1 MDSVTQ
7 VTDLVAQGW
16 PLWSV
21 LLVSILLGAAWWA
34 AHHWQGLFPETRV
47 ASVVAWLLRVAI
59 GTGTCWLVFQ
69 LLAQVVVFQTA
80 WSPRWMALLMAT
92 GVETVFSLYQLERE
106 IVTPR
111 MGNLL
116 AGLRVT
122 MVVLVTLI
130 LMQPVLSRTEEKTHE
145 RFIAVLLDD
154 SASMYLVDK
163 QLTDS
168 EKLQLVAA
176 FSPEEQELPYDLS
189 SLTAELLAVG
199 DSFANE
205 AGAMDALFADAG
217 EGDQQQR
224 WSVAVDALLRVV
236 QQGREDVNFQLQRID
251 ELQQGFLEL
260 DKESEA
266 AITAVAD
273 KLREQVGNR
282 VRARMVNLESTLEQE
297 GNPERLLQEVVGH
310 LKEISDQLRGSVAI
324 ARVLIDKVDRG
335 YMASLPEEKRKQ
347 VDELVSQTRAV
358 LARKLLAGQD
368 QEQGGVID
376 QIAEKYTPRLY
387 LFHSEVSLLDAD
399 KWQDSTQEKV
409 GDSEKSEDP
418 AGDDENVADGERP
431 LYDPQR
437 LVTDLARALEKARKD
452 TPLDQLSGVLVIG
465 DGRHNAEG
473 DVEKAVRQLG
483 GAGVPV
489 SSLVVGSSRSP
500 VDASVIDVESA
511 PTVLVDDQFVVNA
524 RVKLTGMNGRSVRVK
539 LVRDG
544 ETIDEQTLSVVQ
556 DELVQTVRFNDVP
569 AEEGLRIYQVMIE
582 PIQADAV
589 EAEAFNSNNQRE
601 VRVSVTDDRTQ
612 VLIVEGRPRWEYR
625 YLRTLLAGRDTS
637 VQLQTVLLRPDQLAD
652 VVDLPQIHASV
663 SRADEEIEATLLPA
677 SQEEWFKFDVVVL
690 GDVSPQMLGA
700 ETLEI
705 LDSFVNR
712 RGGALVV
719 VAGRFFMPHAFD
731 GTLLADLLPHTFE
744 GSAEP
749 VAPPADEPYQLAL
762 TRVGY
767 RHSITQQGESYEEN
781 REFWESVPPLYWRHQ
796 ITETK
801 PGAVVLA
808 YARTESAAAEEVEPV
823 ENESPEQAEQ
833 RQLQQQQY
841 ERDNALLTIQ
851 KLGAGRVMML
861 NTDRTWRLRYRTGDR
876 FHHKLWGQV
885 LRWAEA
891 EKLQAGTGLVRLG
904 TNKTVYEAGE
914 ALTVTARITDTY
926 TAPVEDEKAMVRI
939 YQDDRLVLS
948 ELLKQIPDSNGM
960 YRVSIDHLSGE
971 GEFRVVL
978 DSPEAKRVLAGEG
991 VDEVETRISLLP
1003 AEINSQELNE
1013 TRVDLVNMARWGSL
1027 SGGAVY
1033 DAARIPNVLDTFG
1046 TGTLNYKEE
1055 IRRTI
1060 WDSWILL
1067 TLLIVVVT
1075 VEWCVRKRG
1084 GLV

>member
-1 MDSVTQ
+1 MESATQ
-7 VTDLVAQGW
+7 ATDLFAQGW

-34 AHHWQGLFPETRV
+34 AHHWRGLLPKTRIV
-47 ASVVAWLLRVAI
+47 LVVAWLLRVAI

-69 LLAQVVVFQTA
+69 LLAQLVVFQTA
-80 WSPRWMALLMAT
+80 WSLWWMALLMAA
-92 GVETVFSLYQLERE
+92 GVETVFSLYQLERQ

-111 MGNLL
+111 VGNLL
-116 AGLRVT
+116 VGLRVS

-130 LMQPVLSRTEEKTHE
+130 LMQPVLSRTEEKTQE

-176 FSPEEQELPYDLS
+176 FSPEEQELPYDLT
-189 SLTAELLAVG
+189 SLTAELFAVG

-205 AGAMDALFADAG
+205 AGAMDALFADAR
-217 EGDQQQR
+217 EDDQQQR
-224 WSVAVDALLRVV
+224 WAVAVDALSRVV
-236 QQGREDVNFQLQRID
+236 QQGREDINLQLQRID
-251 ELQQGFLEL
+251 ELQQGSLEL
-260 DKESEA
+260 DVESEA

-273 KLREQVGNR
+273 KLREQVGNG
-282 VRARMVNLESTLEQE
+282 VVARTLELESTLKRE

-310 LKEISDQLRGSVAI
+310 LKGISDQLRGSVAI

-335 YMASLPEEKRKQ
+335 YMASLPEEERKQ
-347 VDELVSQTRAV
+347 MDELISQTRAV
-358 LARKLLAGQD
+358 LARKLLAGED
-368 QEQGGVID
+368 QQRGGVID

-399 KWQDSTQEKV
+399 KWQDSTEEKN
-409 GDSEKSEDP
+409 GDPEESEGS
-418 AGDDENVADGERP
+418 AGDDENVAEGEGP
-431 LYDPQR
+431 LYDPKR

-452 TPLDQLSGVLVIG
+452 IPLDQLSGVLVIG
-465 DGRHNAEG
+465 DGRHNAAG

-489 SSLVVGSSRSP
+489 SSLVVGSSRPP
-500 VDASVIDVESA
+500 VDAAVIDVESA

-539 LVRDG
+539 LVKDG
-544 ETIDEQTLSVVQ
+544 ETIDEQILSVVQ
-556 DELVQTVRFNDVP
+556 EELVQTVRFNDVP

-652 VVDLPQIHASV
+652 VVDLPQVHASV

-705 LDSFVNR
+705 LDRFVNR
-712 RGGALVV
+712 RGGALIV
-719 VAGRFFMPHAFD
+719 VAGRFFMPHAFE
-731 GTLLADLLPHTFE
+731 GTLLADLLPHSFE

-749 VAPPADEPYQLAL
+749 VTPPADEPYQLAL

-796 ITETK
+796 IIETK

-808 YARTESAAAEEVEPV
+808 YARTEAAAAEQVEAV

-833 RQLQQQQY
+833 RQLEQQQY

-904 TNKTVYEAGE
+904 TNKTVYQAGE
-914 ALTVTARITDTY
+914 ALTVTARINDTY
-926 TAPVEDEKAMVRI
+926 TAPVEDENAMVRI
-939 YQDDRLVLS
+939 YQDDKLVLS
-948 ELLKQIPDSNGM
+948 ELLKQVPDSNGM
-960 YRVSIDHLSGE
+960 YRVSINNLSGE

-1003 AEINSQELNE
+1003 VEINSQELNE
-1013 TRVDLVNMARWGSL
+1013 TTIDLVNLARWGSL
-1027 SGGAVY
+1027 TGGAVY
-1033 DAARIPNVLDTFG
+1033 DAGRIPNVLDTFG
-1046 TGTLNYKEE
+1046 SGTLNYKEE

>member
-1 MDSVTQ
+1 
-7 VTDLVAQGW
+7 
-16 PLWSV
+16 
-21 LLVSILLGAAWWA
+21 
-34 AHHWQGLFPETRV
+34 
-47 ASVVAWLLRVAI
+47 
-59 GTGTCWLVFQ
+59 
-69 LLAQVVVFQTA
+69 
-80 WSPRWMALLMAT
+80 
-92 GVETVFSLYQLERE
+92 
-106 IVTPR
+106 
-111 MGNLL
+111 
-116 AGLRVT
+116 
-122 MVVLVTLI
+122 
-130 LMQPVLSRTEEKTHE
+130 
-145 RFIAVLLDD
+145 
-154 SASMYLVDK
+154 
-163 QLTDS
+163 
-168 EKLQLVAA
+168 
-176 FSPEEQELPYDLS
+176 
-189 SLTAELLAVG
+189 
-199 DSFANE
+199 
-205 AGAMDALFADAG
+205 
-217 EGDQQQR
+217 
-224 WSVAVDALLRVV
+224 
-236 QQGREDVNFQLQRID
+236 
-251 ELQQGFLEL
+251 
-260 DKESEA
+260 
-266 AITAVAD
+266 
-273 KLREQVGNR
+273 
-282 VRARMVNLESTLEQE
+282 
-297 GNPERLLQEVVGH
+297 
-310 LKEISDQLRGSVAI
+310 
-324 ARVLIDKVDRG
+324 
-335 YMASLPEEKRKQ
+335 
-347 VDELVSQTRAV
+347 
-358 LARKLLAGQD
+358 
-368 QEQGGVID
+368 
-376 QIAEKYTPRLY
+376 
-387 LFHSEVSLLDAD
+387 
-399 KWQDSTQEKV
+399 
-409 GDSEKSEDP
+409 
-418 AGDDENVADGERP
+418 
-431 LYDPQR
+431 
-437 LVTDLARALEKARKD
+437 
-452 TPLDQLSGVLVIG
+452 
-465 DGRHNAEG
+465 
-473 DVEKAVRQLG
+473 
-483 GAGVPV
+483 
-489 SSLVVGSSRSP
+489 
-500 VDASVIDVESA
+500 
-511 PTVLVDDQFVVNA
+511 
-524 RVKLTGMNGRSVRVK
+524 
-539 LVRDG
+539 
-544 ETIDEQTLSVVQ
+544 
-556 DELVQTVRFNDVP
+556 
-569 AEEGLRIYQVMIE
+569 
-582 PIQADAV
+582 
-589 EAEAFNSNNQRE
+589 
-601 VRVSVTDDRTQ
+601 
-612 VLIVEGRPRWEYR
+612 
-625 YLRTLLAGRDTS
+625 
-637 VQLQTVLLRPDQLAD
+637 
-652 VVDLPQIHASV
+652 
-663 SRADEEIEATLLPA
+663 
-677 SQEEWFKFDVVVL
+677 VVVL

-1046 TGTLNYKEE
+1046 TGTLHYKEE

-1075 VEWCVRKRG
+1075 VEWCIRKRG